1 MEAIGIAIGVVL
13 LALVAVF
20 AFHSTNSGI
29 ENGNR
34 AIAKTEKIS
43 AALDESEYTQYDN
56 TIVTGSQ
63 VLQVIKSNTEKGVTI
78 SVKMKAGDAVDYVYG
93 ASDAADKIKNATT
106 RGNAA
111 YIAPSGLFYGT
122 ITRSTSTNE
131 ITKLTFELQ

>member
-56 TIVTGSQ
+56 VLVTGSQ

-78 SVKMKAGDAVDYVYG
+78 SVKMKTGDAVDYVYG
-93 ASDAADKIKNATT
+93 ASDASDKIKNATT

-111 YIAPSGLFYGT
+111 YIAPSGQFYGS
-122 ITRSTSTNE
+122 ITRSDSTNE